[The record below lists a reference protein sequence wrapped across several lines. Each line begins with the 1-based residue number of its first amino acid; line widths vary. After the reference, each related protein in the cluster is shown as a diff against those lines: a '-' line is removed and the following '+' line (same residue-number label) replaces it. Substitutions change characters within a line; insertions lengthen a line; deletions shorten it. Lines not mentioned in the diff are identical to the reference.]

1 MRRLGGDEDLAAEIH
16 RAFLGDLPRQLRM
29 LEDLVDRGEA
39 EEAGLRAHT
48 IKGAAANV
56 GAEALR
62 EAAWEM
68 EQAGR
73 RGDGEALS
81 SWLPEVR
88 VRFLRFRE
96 RVEAMGREGSGG
108 GG

>member
-1 MRRLGGDEDLAAEIH
+1 MKERLLKIPLASKVAVL
-16 RAFLGDLPRQLRM
+16 RGLGPAR
-29 LEDLVDRGEA
+29 
-39 EEAGLRAHT
+39 
-48 IKGAAANV
+48 
-56 GAEALR
+56 AEALR